1 MSLQKIKSKLDSIKT
16 KLAVKQHN
24 YDAACR
30 DLKKN
35 WNLKPTAKAC
45 EQRTAELEAQ
55 LIGLRDRRDK
65 LVKRVTSKLAEFDE

>member
-1 MSLQKIKSKLDSIKT
+1 MSLQKIKSQLDGVKER
-16 KLAVKQHN
+16 LAVKRHA
-24 YDAACR
+24 YDTACR

-55 LIGLRDRRDK
+55 LIGLRDKRDK
-65 LVKRVTSKLAEFDE
+65 LVKKVTSKLAEFDE